1 MFHIPTRDSQVTKE
15 LEFKKLPTKEV
26 NQLVKPRSKKLD
38 MMPRFTEIESWV
50 FMLPNI

>member
-1 MFHIPTRDSQVTKE
+1 MYHTPTRDSQVTPR
-15 LEFKKLPTKEV
+15 LESKKLPTKEV
-26 NQLVKPRSKKLD
+26 NLQVKPRSKRPD